1 MEHLQWS
8 LQVNVSTH
16 NVCTDRKTLHPF
28 TVDEQLIVLDISGIQ
43 HKSVSTVLADHI
55 FASSIFVYTTH
66 CNAFAP

>member
-16 NVCTDRKTLHPF
+16 NLCTVTKTLPLF
-28 TVDEQLIVLDISGIQ
+28 TVDEQLNVLDISGTQ
-43 HKSVSTVLADHI
+43 NKSLSAVLADQI
-55 FASSIFVYTTH
+55 FVSSIFVYTTH